1 MNFAKDVEF
10 IASHPKS
17 GRVDCLVPR
26 CLIGN
31 GHDVLGT
38 SVDKEGLLS
47 VRLEWRDGTI
57 TSIRGLEETS
67 KISEEILLP
76 RFAEPHAHID
86 KAFSWSRSPNLRG
99 SYQEALAANLREYEL
114 RSEEELIF
122 RVEKCLNLAL
132 VNGIRAIRSHID
144 SFGKQQ

>member
-1 MNFAKDVEF
+1 MEQL
-10 IASHPKS
+10 HQ
-17 GRVDCLVPR
+17 
-26 CLIGN
+26 
-31 GHDVLGT
+31 LGAC
-38 SVDKEGLLS
+38 KK
-47 VRLEWRDGTI
+47 
-57 TSIRGLEETS
+57 TS
-67 KISEEILLP
+67 KVPKEILLP

-132 VNGIRAIRSHID
+132 VNGIRSIRSHID
-144 SFGKQQ
+144 SFGKTAMRDWDLIENIRTKWQEKFFFTVCGFGSIRFLAK